1 MSMTEVNSLYQKIMK
16 KIVVF
21 LLVLTAFQLYSPL
34 DVDALTL
41 SQRLDALENKTKLPI
56 GSIIYMTND
65 TNPGTIFGGT
75 WEETAKGRVI
85 VGVDE
90 NDEDFQTAKLTGGEK
105 EVTLSASQ
113 MPSHSHTGETSSAG
127 NHSHTLNVVPNSR
140 IGGTAEWNGSY
151 PAFSSF
157 GFLPPGTA
165 GKYGISTTGGYFYNR
180 LIVSQ
185 PDTGIS
191 TSSNSYS
198 HTHSYT
204 TTSQGGSRAHNNLQ
218 PYYVV
223 KIWEKV
229 AD

>member
-1 MSMTEVNSLYQKIMK
+1 MK
-16 KIVVF
+16 KLFMKGIVVF
-21 LLVLTAFQLYSPL
+21 LLGIISFTQINQVYSL
-34 DVDALTL
+34 SL
-41 SQRLDALENKTKLPI
+41 SQRLDALESKKKMPI
-56 GSIIYMTND
+56 GSIVYMTND

-75 WEETAKGRVI
+75 WEETAKGKAI

-105 EVTLSASQ
+105 EVTLTASQ
-113 MPSHSHTGETSSAG
+113 MPSHNHTGTTDSAG
-127 NHSHTLNVVPNSR
+127 SHSHTLGLVPNSI
-140 IGGTAEWNGSY
+140 IGGNAEWNGGMH
-151 PAFSSF
+151 PFSSF

-165 GKYGISTTGGYFYNR
+165 GKYGISTSGGYFYNR

-185 PDTGIS
+185 QNTGIM
-191 TSSNSYS
+191 TSSNNYS

-204 TTSQGGSRAHNNLQ
+204 TNSQGGSNAHNNLQ

-223 KIWEKV
+223 RIWEKV